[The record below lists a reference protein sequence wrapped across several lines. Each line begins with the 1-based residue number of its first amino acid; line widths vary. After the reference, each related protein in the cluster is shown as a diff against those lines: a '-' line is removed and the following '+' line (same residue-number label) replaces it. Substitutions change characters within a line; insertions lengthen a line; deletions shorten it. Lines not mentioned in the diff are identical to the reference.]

1 MYSFPCLLTVRTLN
15 LIKSDWGKYSRFVFC
30 KKKNW
35 LNVSSLQQRS
45 LDFDPTF
52 KIERREE
59 TLHNYAFIEQIYH
72 ILIQTSNLLTAIY
85 NAFLLACEQISLT
98 LPPRSQWHFVSST
111 LIIICFSV
119 FTVGEEIYPVC

>member
-15 LIKSDWGKYSRFVFC
+15 LIKSDWGKYSRFVFV
-30 KKKNW
+30 KKNW

-52 KIERREE
+52 KIERGEE
-59 TLHNYAFIEQIYH
+59 TLHNYAFIGQIYH
-72 ILIQTSNLLTAIY
+72 ILIQTSNLLTAIN

-111 LIIICFSV
+111 LIIICFLV

>member
-1 MYSFPCLLTVRTLN
+1 MFTNCEDPEFNQVWLRQIQQICV
-15 LIKSDWGKYSRFVFC
+15 C

-52 KIERREE
+52 KIERGEE

-72 ILIQTSNLLTAIY
+72 ILIQTSNLLTAIN

-111 LIIICFSV
+111 LIIICFLV

>member
-1 MYSFPCLLTVRTLN
+1 MFTNCEDPEFNQVWLRQIQQICV
-15 LIKSDWGKYSRFVFC
+15 C
-30 KKKNW
+30 KKNW
-35 LNVSSLQQRS
+35 LNVSSLQQCS

-72 ILIQTSNLLTAIY
+72 ILIQTSNLLTAIN

-111 LIIICFSV
+111 LIIICF
-119 FTVGEEIYPVC
+119 

>member
-1 MYSFPCLLTVRTLN
+1 MFTNCEDPEFNQVWLRQIQQICV
-15 LIKSDWGKYSRFVFC
+15 C

-35 LNVSSLQQRS
+35 LNVSSLQQHS

-52 KIERREE
+52 KIERGEE

-72 ILIQTSNLLTAIY
+72 ILIQTSNLLTAIN

-111 LIIICFSV
+111 LIIICFLV

>member
-1 MYSFPCLLTVRTLN
+1 MFTNCEDPEFNQVWLRQTQQICVC
-15 LIKSDWGKYSRFVFC
+15 KKK